1 MVNGRPAGRP
11 WVGRAACLGPWPGP
25 TAWDDFFPRGAANLG
40 HGSPRA
46 ATRLTQRRTR
56 EGAAHW
62 CHFSTKGAHALNVG
76 GRRQG
81 WWWHWGSIMVS
92 GAETARTS
100 WGKSQARQRPR
111 NADGKKE
118 DWEGGSPVS
127 PRQEGNRRQWSSW
140 QRKICGQRRTRPLIS
155 NEGGE
160 EGQPLTRAVRV
171 GSHQR
176 W

>member
-1 MVNGRPAGRP
+1 MVNGRPR
-11 WVGRAACLGPWPGP
+11 VGCAACLGPWPGP

-46 ATRLTQRRTR
+46 ATWLTQRRTR

-62 CHFSTKGAHALNVG
+62 CHFSTKGAQALNVG
-76 GRRQG
+76 GQRQG

-111 NADGKKE
+111 NADGKKRIE
-118 DWEGGSPVS
+118 RGG
-127 PRQEGNRRQWSSW
+127 RRCHRG
-140 QRKICGQRRTRPLIS
+140 RKETGDNGAPGR
-155 NEGGE
+155 GKFVAE
-160 EGQPLTRAVRV
+160 EGPDLL
-171 GSHQR
+171 
-176 W
+176 